1 MRLPVVAAITVPKTN
16 QRGEVILGPGS
27 KTQCGLIESR
37 DAVSDPGVERGQGG
51 HVETEEQAEKEAK
64 QSAER
69 RLKLSLQSLPFCSWA
84 PDEHGWR
91 QEATRLATLHD
102 FFTYL
107 VHSPPHPVPD
117 ILVRVAS
124 ISALYRTEKV
134 VDVAVLGDAIPVQT
148 PAQFRKSFVVTR
160 VAVYAAAVGLRPH
173 DAVAQRRHF
182 RPLRRRRRIGLMR
195 CAITA
200 IRPSVRRSD

>member
-1 MRLPVVAAITVPKTN
+1 MTFFGKPHHVRLPVVAAITVPKTN

-102 FFTYL
+102 FFYL
-107 VHSPPHPVPD
+107 PGTQPASPSPRHPCP
-117 ILVRVAS
+117 RC
-124 ISALYRTEKV
+124 
-134 VDVAVLGDAIPVQT
+134 
-148 PAQFRKSFVVTR
+148 F
-160 VAVYAAAVGLRPH
+160 
-173 DAVAQRRHF
+173 HF
-182 RPLRRRRRIGLMR
+182 RSLPNREGCRRRRPWRRHSGADSGSISQVLR
-195 CAITA
+195 CHP
-200 IRPSVRRSD
+200 RCRLCRRRRASPT